1 MKKLT
6 DRHFDYVRKDIK
18 EWYGLNPTVPQL
30 KKYLKNEHELLTEIA
45 TQPYLR
51 DGLDT
56 SVREMVADVF
66 AQKLVGTSWPVGST
80 PKRASKKFFQTLIEQ
95 AKKNKIKIRIDGYLE
110 DGIDEYLY

>member
-18 EWYGLNPTVPQL
+18 GWYGLNPTVPQL
-30 KKYLKNEHELLTEIA
+30 KKYLKNEHVLLTEIA

-66 AQKLVGTSWPVGST
+66 AQKLVGTRWPVYATSD
-80 PKRASKKFFQTLIEQ
+80 RVAKKFFQTLIKQ
-95 AKKNKIKIRIDGYLE
+95 AKKNKIKVK
-110 DGIDEYLY
+110 IDEILYWEDIA